1 MATAKATKITKT
13 EITVVTLNL
22 TLHEAR
28 FLYSIYNMIGNPGSS
43 RDGAL
48 LSVHRTLHEIG
59 IKKLE
64 NAIDVWESGVVYPSL
79 SEKFAKLADQEVSD

>member
-1 MATAKATKITKT
+1 MATAKATTITKT
-13 EITVVTLNL
+13 EITGVTLNL

-48 LSVHRTLHEIG
+48 LSVHRTLREIG
-59 IKKLE
+59 IEKLE
-64 NAIDVWESGVVYPSL
+64 SPSDVWETNVVYPSL
-79 SEKFAKLADQEVSD
+79 SEKFARLADQEVND